1 MTIDMSQFFEVFFEE
16 TSEHLAAMEALL
28 LAIDVGDPPV
38 DDLNAIF
45 RAAHSIKGGSA
56 TFGFE
61 DMAQV
66 THILEG
72 LLDRLRKGE
81 LTLQAPMV
89 DAFLAAVDVLRMQ
102 LAGHQSGAEVD
113 RDAVSAVCDRL
124 ASLASDEAAQ
134 SGPAA
139 HARAPRSGADDR
151 VDATA
156 APVRELVITVPRDD
170 AQECDGEALARAHE
184 YLATLGTLTIEHRDG
199 NGSRLALVTA
209 ADDAAVLEAFAYC
222 AARDRVVVAPRSDA
236 PAHLAALT
244 DDPPSPGAPA
254 SALAPVAAPVPVPA
268 PSGDDRGF
276 GFFVDESTLPAA
288 RAVAGASRDD
298 SAAPATPPAA
308 RAAPAVPSPGTDPA
322 ASTPAAARA
331 SEASI
336 RVGVEKV
343 DQLINLVGELVITQA
358 MLAQSAASAGAMHGR
373 MQERLQQLERNTR
386 ELQEAVMG
394 IRMLPMSFVF
404 NRFPRMVRDLSTKL
418 GKQVELRTFGESTE
432 LDKGVIERITDPLT
446 HLVRNSLDHGIES
459 PAQRAA
465 AGKDPKGTL
474 TLSAFHRGGNVV
486 IEVADNGRG
495 LDRAR
500 ILAKAR
506 ERGLAVSDAM
516 SDADVWALVFAAG
529 FSTAGAVTDVSGRGV
544 GMDVVKRNIESMG
557 GRVEIDSVAD
567 SGTTVRISLPL
578 TLAIMEGM
586 SVEVGDQTYIIPLA
600 AIVESLEPS
609 RIELQTVSGNAALVR
624 VRGDYLPLIALHEAF
639 AIEPRSTDPRDGV
652 LVVVDAEGSR
662 AALLVDALIGQQQV
676 VIKSLETNFRKVR
689 GASAA
694 TIMGDGSVALILDVA
709 EVVRMRRATRVA
721 PIAMEPGQ
729 RHAVPL
735 SV

>member
-1 MTIDMSQFFEVFFEE
+1 
-16 TSEHLAAMEALL
+16 
-28 LAIDVGDPPV
+28 
-38 DDLNAIF
+38 
-45 RAAHSIKGGSA
+45 
-56 TFGFE
+56 
-61 DMAQV
+61 
-66 THILEG
+66 
-72 LLDRLRKGE
+72 
-81 LTLQAPMV
+81 MV

-124 ASLASDEAAQ
+124 ASFASGEAAP
-134 SGPAA
+134 PAA
-139 HARAPRSGADDR
+139 ATDAETPPPAVRNGAE
-151 VDATA
+151 A
-156 APVRELVITVPRDD
+156 APASRRELTITVPRGDTRDCD
-170 AQECDGEALARAHE
+170 AEALARARD
-184 YLATLGTLTIEHRDG
+184 YLATLGTLTIEQRDDG
-199 NGSRLALVTA
+199 GVRLVLVTA

-222 AARDRVVVAPRSDA
+222 AVRDRVIVAPRRDA
-236 PAHLAALT
+236 PEHPARSAAGLPST
-244 DDPPSPGAPA
+244 HAFPAAMPSPA
-254 SALAPVAAPVPVPA
+254 
-268 PSGDDRGF
+268 DEGF

-288 RAVAGASRDD
+288 KAQAARTVRIEAPD
-298 SAAPATPPAA
+298 SAQDDEAAAPVVQPATPAVQPAMPTVSATPPAA
-308 RAAPAVPSPGTDPA
+308 ADPVASPPV
-322 ASTPAAARA
+322 AARA
-331 SEASI
+331 GEASI
-336 RVGVEKV
+336 RVGIEKV

-386 ELQEAVMG
+386 DLQEAVMG
-394 IRMLPMSFVF
+394 IRMLPISFVF
-404 NRFPRMVRDLSTKL
+404 NRFPRVVRDLSAKL

-459 PAQRAA
+459 PAQRVA

-474 TLSAFHRGGNVV
+474 TLSAFHRGGSVV
-486 IEVADNGRG
+486 IEVADNGHG

-500 ILAKAR
+500 ILAKAK

-516 SDADVWALVFAAG
+516 SDADVWSLVFAAG

-544 GMDVVKRNIESMG
+544 GMDVVKRNIESIG
-557 GRVEIDSVAD
+557 GRVEIESAAG

-586 SVEVGDQTYIIPLA
+586 SVEVGDQTYVIPLT

-609 RIELQTVSGNAALVR
+609 RIDLHTVGGNAGLVR
-624 VRGDYLPLIALHEAF
+624 VRGDYLPLVALHEAF

-652 LVVVDAEGSR
+652 LVVVDAEGRR

-689 GASAA
+689 GVSAA

-709 EVVRMRRATRVA
+709 EIVRMRRAGAA
-721 PIAMEPGQ
+721 PNATESGQ

-735 SV
+735 PA